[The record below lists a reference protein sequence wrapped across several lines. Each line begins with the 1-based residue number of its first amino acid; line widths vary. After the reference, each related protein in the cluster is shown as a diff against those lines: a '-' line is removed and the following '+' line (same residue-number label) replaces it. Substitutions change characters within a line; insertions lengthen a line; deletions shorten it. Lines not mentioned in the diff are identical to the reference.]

1 MRKTKQ
7 LISWDE
13 ETKTVGVIGACT
25 EDEAEERLAQ
35 YTKERAQALFDVS
48 EEEAARIA
56 AEGNEYVYINRDALT
71 AEIVYYG
78 GEYSEHAQV
87 VALPEADASDEDED
101 MAGTLVDVTDEDE
114 DMAGTLVDVTDED
127 EDMAGTL
134 VDVTDEEF
142 APHRKD
148 ISLVAYTDGS
158 YNKETGYYGAGIVI
172 FKKDSG
178 EPPALHMSKGRAP
191 EGENGWQV
199 NGEIAAAEFAINE
212 AIKAGAKS
220 LEIHYDYEGV
230 GKWATG
236 KWKRN
241 KSYTREYAEY
251 VRSASEKLSIT
262 FVHVKGHS
270 GDEWNDTA
278 DYLARKACGLAD

>member
-35 YTKERAQALFDVS
+35 YTKERVQALFDVS

-56 AEGNEYVYINRDALT
+56 AEGNEYVCINRDALT

-78 GEYSEHAQV
+78 GEYSEYVQV
-87 VALPEADASDEDED
+87 VNLPEA
-101 MAGTLVDVTDEDE
+101 
-114 DMAGTLVDVTDED
+114 DVTDED

-172 FKKDSG
+172 FKKNSG

>member
-78 GEYSEHAQV
+78 GEYSEHVQV
-87 VALPEADASDEDED
+87 VDLPEADAS
-101 MAGTLVDVTDEDE
+101 DEDE

>member
-25 EDEAEERLAQ
+25 EDEAEERLVQ

-56 AEGNEYVYINRDALT
+56 AEGSEYVCINRDALT
-71 AEIVYYG
+71 AKIVYYG
-78 GEYSEHAQV
+78 GEYSEHVQV
-87 VALPEADASDEDED
+87 VNLPETDASDEDED
-101 MAGTLVDVTDEDE
+101 L
-114 DMAGTLVDVTDED
+114 
-127 EDMAGTL
+127 AGTL

-142 APHRKD
+142 SPHRKD

-172 FKKDSG
+172 FKKDGG

-220 LEIHYDYEGV
+220 LEIRYDYEGV

-251 VRSASEKLSIT
+251 VKNASEKLSIT

>member
-78 GEYSEHAQV
+78 GEYSEHVQV
-87 VALPEADASDEDED
+87 VDLPEADAS
-101 MAGTLVDVTDEDE
+101 DEDE

-251 VRSASEKLSIT
+251 VRAASEKLSIT

>member
-13 ETKTVGVIGACT
+13 ESKTVGVIGACT

-35 YTKERAQALFDVS
+35 YMTERVKVLFDVS
-48 EEEAARIA
+48 AQEAAEMIA
-56 AEGNEYVYINRDALT
+56 GGNEDVTFDRSTLT
-71 AEIVYYG
+71 AELVYPG
-78 GEYSEHAQV
+78 GEYSEYVQV
-87 VALPEADASDEDED
+87 VDLPEADASDEDED
-101 MAGTLVDVTDEDE
+101 MAGTLVDVTDEE
-114 DMAGTLVDVTDED
+114 V
-127 EDMAGTL
+127 
-134 VDVTDEEF
+134 

-178 EPPALHMSKGRAP
+178 EPPALNMSKGRAP

-241 KSYTREYAEY
+241 KTYTREYAEY
-251 VRSASEKLSIT
+251 VKNASEKLSIT

>member
-35 YTKERAQALFDVS
+35 YTKERAQVLFDVS

-78 GEYSEHAQV
+78 GEYSEHVQV
-87 VALPEADASDEDED
+87 VNLPEADAS
-101 MAGTLVDVTDEDE
+101 DEDE

-241 KSYTREYAEY
+241 KAYTREYAEY
-251 VRSASEKLSIT
+251 VRIASEKLSIT

>member
-78 GEYSEHAQV
+78 GEYSEHVQV
-87 VALPEADASDEDED
+87 VDLPDADAS
-101 MAGTLVDVTDEDE
+101 DEDE

-251 VRSASEKLSIT
+251 VKNASEKISIT